1 MFNLL
6 LQAQKRKIC
15 TFANRDKMTY
25 LIFKN
30 FTEKIIKILKN
41 FQDIPELSLN
51 MNESSGVG
59 TNLGIA
65 SNLDIGA

>member
-1 MFNLL
+1 
-6 LQAQKRKIC
+6 
-15 TFANRDKMTY
+15 MTY

-41 FQDIPELSLN
+41 FEDLPELSLN

-59 TNLGIA
+59 TNLGIV
-65 SNLDIGA
+65 SNLEIGAGTIIPRPN